1 MGTLN
6 AIGYHKIK
14 EKFKKK
20 TFSSF
25 RRERT
30 GEEGKRKREKTEF
43 LSRSLCLRTSSE
55 G

>member
-20 TFSSF
+20 NFFFFS
-25 RRERT
+25 
-30 GEEGKRKREKTEF
+30 KRENRRRRKEEE
-43 LSRSLCLRTSSE
+43 REDRVSL
-55 G
+55 